1 MLDPHGYSVISALNS
16 SGHSLGAMEI
26 ILKHPAGDLR
36 EGVDAPRRELLTAR
50 SRKWVLLS
58 PASAVVPD
66 CFADIDTDVIR
77 RDKLLAEMQ
86 RLRGSVYLEDG
97 AITAKQLT
105 DGRHRVDADE
115 SSWHL
120 LVVDGD
126 DRVCGCVRQQTY
138 PVHAHFAQLNIS
150 GSALARSA
158 EWGPKLKAA
167 AESELDLSRRLDL
180 PCVEIGGWALANS
193 IRGTT
198 EAVRMA
204 LAMYSLSQELGG
216 AIGFSTVTRRHCS
229 ASILRRI
236 GGRSFEYAGLPLP
249 SYQDPQ
255 FKCEMELLRF
265 YSWAP
270 NPRYTAW
277 IDEIRQE
284 LRTIPVLGGCRSSAF
299 DSRANLRWSLLAK
312 SDVAVSQ

>member
-1 MLDPHGYSVISALNS
+1 M
-16 SGHSLGAMEI
+16 
-26 ILKHPAGDLR
+26 KHHAGDFR
-36 EGVDAPRRELLTAR
+36 EGVYAPRRELLTTR

-66 CFADIDTDVIR
+66 WFADVDTDAVR

-86 RLRGSVYLEDG
+86 RLRGGVYLEDG

-115 SSWHL
+115 RSWHL
-120 LVVDGD
+120 LVVDQD

-138 PVHAHFAQLNIS
+138 ENAHFAQLNIS
-150 GSALARSA
+150 GSELARSS

-167 AESELDLSRRLDL
+167 AESELELSRRLDL
-180 PCVEIGGWALANS
+180 PCVEIGGWALASS

-236 GGRSFEYAGLPLP
+236 GGRSFEYEGLPLP
-249 SYQDPQ
+249 SYQDSQ

-277 IDEIRQE
+277 IEEIRQE
-284 LRTIPVLGGCRSSAF
+284 LRTIQVLGGRRSSAF
-299 DSRANLRWSLLAK
+299 EPQANLRWSLLAK
-312 SDVAVSQ
+312 SDVTASQ